1 MNYKLRLATTV
12 LLINAFVML
21 LAATS
26 AYLGY
31 HQYQERAEI
40 TTQNLA
46 EVLESNLLNR
56 IQRIDVSLLA
66 LLDIDKIHY
75 SEHRKDPSLM
85 NGHIEQIRSRLPEV
99 DAIRLTDKDGLLRA
113 GSDVDKQTNT
123 NLSDRRHFIR
133 LKSDPTAG
141 LLFSRPQISR
151 INNKWVIVL
160 ARRITQ
166 PDGSFDGMI
175 FAALTLDFISEQFSS
190 LNLGPE
196 GKVSL
201 RDEELGLI
209 AQYPEAAAMRRSI
222 GQKNVGTAK
231 QTLFDSGKSQ
241 GTFRSTG
248 PDFQDHTITFRKLQ
262 DLPLYVSVALS
273 PADYLQDW
281 RNDSLKL
288 AGIALLFLIASIY
301 AAHVQYRSWHNRQ
314 KASEHIAHQEA
325 LYHELVEDTPML
337 VVRYLPDT
345 QIIFANTAYA
355 DFLGVSASEIPGKQ
369 RLDFIPNE
377 SDRALVKARIAALT
391 PENPVAAHG
400 QHRAQGK
407 NGQTRWTQWTDRAFF
422 DSSGKLTHLQA
433 IGEDITEQKR
443 TRDIRA
449 ARMRLMEFAAE
460 HSMNELLTATLDE
473 VGNLTESP
481 IGFYHFLEADQ
492 KTLSLQTWS
501 TRTQREYC
509 KAEGAGRHYNVDD
522 AGIWVEAVHLRRPVI
537 HNDYARQENKRGLP
551 PGHAALLRE
560 MVVPV
565 FRKGLIV
572 AILGVG
578 NKPTP
583 YTDEDMQA
591 VSLLADL
598 AWDFA
603 ESKRLEAELVAMATT
618 DFLTGL
624 FNRRYFMGQMDN
636 ELARLKRV
644 DITRAA
650 ILMLDLDHFKRIN
663 DRFGH
668 AAGDIVLKHFAGTL
682 QGEMRKID
690 TAGRLGGEEFA
701 ILLLDADLVAAESFA
716 ERLRAKVADS
726 PIEHDGQTFSITVS
740 IGITVLQVDDANAE
754 TALSRA
760 DDALYEA
767 KHEGRNRVR
776 VAGNAGGRKQESN
789 LPKPV

>member
-1 MNYKLRLATTV
+1 MTYRFRLAITL
-12 LLINAFVML
+12 LLINLFVIV

-26 AYLGY
+26 AHYGY
-31 HQYQERAEI
+31 RQYQERAEI

-46 EVLESNLLNR
+46 EVLESNLVNSIKR
-56 IQRIDVSLLA
+56 VDVSLLA
-66 LLDIDKIHY
+66 LLDIDAIHRT
-75 SEHRKDPSLM
+75 EHRKNPALM

-99 DAIRLTDKDGLLRA
+99 DAIRLTDQDGILIS
-113 GSDVDKQTNT
+113 GNDVDPNAIVK
-123 NLSDRRHFIR
+123 LADRPHFIE
-133 LKSDPTAG
+133 LQNNPHAG
-141 LLFSRPQISR
+141 LLISRPQISR

-160 ARRITQ
+160 ARRISR
-166 PDGSFDGMI
+166 PDGGFDGMI
-175 FAALTLDFISEQFSS
+175 FAAVALDFLAEQFSS
-190 LNLGPE
+190 LDLGPQ

-201 RDEELGLI
+201 RDNELQLI
-209 AQYPEAAAMRRSI
+209 AQYPQHAIEPTP
-222 GQKNVGTAK
+222 VDPAK
-231 QTLFDSGKSQ
+231 RALFDAGKTE
-241 GTFRSTG
+241 GTFRSG
-248 PDFQDHTITFRKLQ
+248 GAFFQDHTVTFHKLM
-262 DLPLYVSVALS
+262 DLPLYVTVGLS
-273 PADYLQDW
+273 ASDYLVHW

-288 AGIALLFLIASIY
+288 AGIVLLFLIASLY
-301 AAHVQYRSWHNRQ
+301 AGRVQYRAWLSQQ
-314 KASEHIAHQEA
+314 KTNQLITHQEA

-345 QIIFANTAYA
+345 RIIFANTAYA
-355 DFLGVSASEIPGKQ
+355 EFVGVPASEIPGKQ
-369 RLDFIPNE
+369 RLDFIPN
-377 SDRALVKARIAALT
+377 DADQAVLKARIAALT
-391 PENPVAAHG
+391 PENPLASHG
-400 QHRAQGK
+400 QHRAVGK
-407 NGQTRWTQWTDRAFF
+407 NGRLRWTQWTDRAFF
-422 DSSGKLTHLQA
+422 DQTGKLTHLQA

-449 ARMRLMEFAAE
+449 ARMRLMEFAVD
-460 HSMNELLTATLDE
+460 HSMTELLTATLDE
-473 VGNLTESP
+473 AGTLTDSP

-509 KAEGAGRHYNVDD
+509 KAEGSGRHYNVDE

-537 HNDYARQENKRGLP
+537 HNDYATQENKRGLP

-560 MVVPV
+560 MVIPV

-583 YTDEDMQA
+583 YTEDDMQA

-624 FNRRYFMGQMDN
+624 FNRRYFMGQMNN
-636 ELARLKRV
+636 ELDRLKRV

-650 ILMLDLDHFKRIN
+650 VLMLDLDHFKRVN
-663 DRFGH
+663 DSFGH
-668 AAGDIVLKHFAGTL
+668 ATGDAVLKQVAAIVSAEL
-682 QGEMRKID
+682 RKID

-701 ILLLDADLVAAESFA
+701 ILLLDADLPAAESFA
-716 ERLRAKVADS
+716 ERLRQKLADT
-726 PIEHDGQTFSITVS
+726 PIEHAGQIINMTVS
-740 IGITVLQVDDANAE
+740 IGITVLHDADATAE
-754 TALSRA
+754 AALSRA
-760 DDALYEA
+760 DTALYAA
-767 KHEGRNRVR
+767 KNAGRNRIR
-776 VAGNAGGRKQESN
+776 TCAPEIGGREQESN

>member
-1 MNYKLRLATTV
+1 MTYRLRLTATV
-12 LLINAFVML
+12 LVINLFVIL

-31 HQYQERAEI
+31 RQYQERAET

-46 EVLESNLLNR
+46 EVLESNLVNNIKR
-56 IQRIDVSLLA
+56 VDVSLLA
-66 LLDIDKIHY
+66 LLDIHKIHHA
-75 SEHRKDPSLM
+75 EHHRNPALM
-85 NGHIEQIRSRLPEV
+85 NGHIEQIRARLPEA
-99 DAIRLTDKDGLLRA
+99 DAIRLTDKNGFLIS
-113 GSDVDKQTNT
+113 GNDVGQQDRV
-123 NLSDRRHFIR
+123 NLSDRPHFTQ
-133 LKSDPTAG
+133 LKNNPDAG
-141 LLFSRPQISR
+141 LLISKPQISR
-151 INNKWVIVL
+151 INDKWVIVL
-160 ARRITQ
+160 ARRIDL

-175 FAALTLDFISEQFSS
+175 FAALALDFLSQQFAS
-190 LNLGPE
+190 LNLGP
-196 GKVSL
+196 GGIVSL
-201 RDEELGLI
+201 RDHEFGLI
-209 AQYPEAAAMRRSI
+209 AQYPELDATKRFI
-222 GQKNVGTAK
+222 GQKNADPAK
-231 QTLFDSGKSQ
+231 QALFNAGASK
-241 GTFRSTG
+241 GTFRSSG
-248 PDFQDHTITFRKLQ
+248 PDFQNHTVTFHKLQ
-262 DLPLYVSVALS
+262 DLPLYVSVGLS
-273 PADYLQDW
+273 STDYLKHW

-288 AGIALLFLIASIY
+288 LSIALLFLIASIY
-301 AAHVQYRSWHNRQ
+301 AAHVQYRAWQNSQ
-314 KASEHIAHQEA
+314 KATEYIAHQEA

-345 QIIFANTAYA
+345 RIIFGNAAYA
-355 DFLGVSASEIPGKQ
+355 DFLGVPASEIPGKH
-369 RLDFIPNE
+369 RLDFIPNPADKE
-377 SDRALVKARIAALT
+377 QVKARIAALT
-391 PENPVAAHG
+391 PEHPVAAHG

-422 DSSGKLTHLQA
+422 DSTGNLTHLQA

-449 ARMRLMEFAAE
+449 ARMRLMEFASD

-473 VGNLTESP
+473 AGNLTESP

-501 TRTQREYC
+501 TRTQRDYC
-509 KAEGAGRHYNVDD
+509 KAEGSGRHYNVDE

-537 HNDYARQENKRGLP
+537 HNDYATQENKRGLP

-583 YTDEDMQA
+583 YTEDDMQA

-650 ILMLDLDHFKRIN
+650 VLMLDLDHFKRVN
-663 DRFGH
+663 DRYGH
-668 AAGDIVLKHFAGTL
+668 AAGDAVLKQFASTL
-682 QGEMRKID
+682 QGELRKID

-701 ILLLDADLVAAESFA
+701 ILLLDADLAAAETFA
-716 ERLRAKVADS
+716 ERLRSKIAET
-726 PIEHDGQTFSITVS
+726 PIEHDGQILSITVS
-740 IGITVLQVDDANAE
+740 IGITVLHGDDATAE

-760 DDALYEA
+760 DEALYEA
-767 KHEGRNRVR
+767 KNTGRNRVR
-776 VAGNAGGRKQESN
+776 VAM
-789 LPKPV
+789 PV

>member
-1 MNYKLRLATTV
+1 MNYKLRLASTV
-12 LLINAFVML
+12 LLINLFVIL
-21 LAATS
+21 LTATS

-31 HQYQERAEI
+31 RQHQERAEI

-46 EVLESNLLNR
+46 QALENNLINSIR
-56 IQRIDVSLLA
+56 RIDVSLLA
-66 LLDIDKIHY
+66 LLDIDRIHY
-75 SEHRKDPSLM
+75 SEHRKNPTLM
-85 NGHIEQIRSRLPEV
+85 NGHIEQIRARLPEV
-99 DAIRLTDKDGLLRA
+99 DAIRLTDKNGLLLA
-113 GSDVDKQTNT
+113 GHDVLNSAST
-123 NLSDRRHFIR
+123 NLSDRPHFIR
-133 LKSDPTAG
+133 LKNDPTAE
-141 LLFSRPQISR
+141 LLISKPQISR

-160 ARRITQ
+160 ARRVNH
-166 PDGSFDGMI
+166 PEGGFDGMI

-190 LNLGPE
+190 LNLGPG
-196 GKVSL
+196 GKVTL
-201 RDEELGLI
+201 REEGLGLI
-209 AQYPEAAAMRRSI
+209 ARYPEPDTMHRTI
-222 GQKNVGTAK
+222 GNKDVGPEKLA
-231 QTLFDSGKSQ
+231 LFTSGKTQ
-241 GTFRSTG
+241 ATFRDKD
-248 PDFQDHTITFRKLQ
+248 PDHLERTVTFHKLQ
-262 DLPLYVSVALS
+262 DLPLYISVGLS
-273 PADYLQDW
+273 PSDYLQPW
-281 RNDSLKL
+281 RDDSLKL
-288 AGIALLFLIASIY
+288 AGIALLFLLASIY
-301 AAHVQYRSWHNRQ
+301 ATHVQYRAWLNQQ
-314 KASEHIAHQEA
+314 KTSEHIAHQEA

-345 QIIFANTAYA
+345 RIIFGNTAYA
-355 DFLGVSASEIPGKQ
+355 AFLGVPASEITGKQ

-377 SDRALVKARIAALT
+377 SDKEQIKTRIAALT
-391 PENPVAAHG
+391 SENPVAVHG
-400 QHRAQGK
+400 QHRAKGK
-407 NGQTRWTQWTDRAFF
+407 NGQMRWTQWTDRAFF
-422 DSSGKLTHLQA
+422 DSTGKLTHLQA

-473 VGNLTESP
+473 VGSLTEST

-492 KTLSLQTWS
+492 KTLTLQTWS

-537 HNDYARQENKRGLP
+537 HNDYATQENKRGLP

-583 YTDEDMQA
+583 YTDDDVQV

-624 FNRRYFMGQMDN
+624 FNRRYFMKQMDS

-650 ILMLDLDHFKRIN
+650 VLMLDLDHFKRVN
-663 DRFGH
+663 DRLGH
-668 AAGDIVLKHFAGTL
+668 AAGDAVLKHAAGTL
-682 QGEMRKID
+682 QGELRKID

-701 ILLLDADLVAAESFA
+701 ILLLDADLITAEIFA
-716 ERLRAKVADS
+716 ERLRAKIANS
-726 PIEHDGQTFSITVS
+726 PIEYDGHTVNITVS
-740 IGITVLQVDDANAE
+740 IGITVLQVDDANSE

-760 DDALYEA
+760 DDALYAA
-767 KHEGRNRVR
+767 KRDGRNRIRIADV
-776 VAGNAGGRKQESN
+776 AGGRKQESN